1 MNKLNVPDNVDYI
14 LSKLNNNG
22 FSAYI
27 IGGCVRDALLRRE
40 PKDWDITTNATPDE
54 VESLFEYTIP
64 TGKQYGTIT
73 VVINREPYEVTTFRA
88 DSNYSDGRRPDKV
101 TFSNSLKEDVIRRD
115 FTINSLAY
123 NGEEGLIDYVGGIS
137 DLTNG
142 IIRAVG
148 EPDKRFKEDA
158 LRILRALRFAFKY
171 DFDIEENTFNS
182 LIKNMKLIKN
192 VSNERITSEL
202 IQIIKYIKPSQ
213 LLVKC
218 LPLIQYLLDT
228 NIEYNYNL
236 INCLFNVR
244 DFEVR
249 LAYLL
254 NEKSITEC
262 QTWLKKMKFSNNQT
276 KVILGAID
284 IYYNRYNYDKHY
296 VIRKSINKWGFR
308 IVKMTLPLICLK
320 DDIYENIY
328 NNIIKN
334 HDPLFIKDLVI
345 DGNYL
350 KEKYNLNGII
360 IGNILNECMENV
372 LINPENNIKD
382 KLDNIIG
389 FFLYDNIEV

>member
-1 MNKLNVPDNVDYI
+1 MNKLNVPDNVAYI
-14 LSKLNNNG
+14 LNKLNSNG
-22 FSAYI
+22 FSAYM
-27 IGGCVRDALLRRE
+27 IGGCVRDSLLGIE

-54 VESLFEYTIP
+54 IESLFEYTIP

-73 VVINREPYEVTTFRA
+73 VVINKEPYEVTTFRA

-101 TFSNSLKEDVIRRD
+101 VFSNSLKEDVIRRD

-123 NGEEGLIDYVGGIS
+123 NEEEGLVDYVDGIS

-142 IIRAVG
+142 IVRAVG
-148 EPDKRFKEDA
+148 EPDKRFKEDS

-182 LIKNMKLIKN
+182 LIRNMKLIKN

-202 IQIIKYIKPSQ
+202 VQIIKYIKPSQ
-213 LLVKC
+213 LLVKY

-228 NIEYNYNL
+228 NIEYNCDL
-236 INCLFNVR
+236 INCLFNVK

-254 NEKSITEC
+254 SEKSITEC
-262 QTWLKKMKFSNNQT
+262 QNWLKKMKFSNNQI
-276 KVILGAID
+276 KSILGILD
-284 IYYNRYNYDKHY
+284 IYHNRYNYDKYY
-296 VIRKSINKWGFR
+296 VIRKSINKWGFT
-308 IVKMTLPLICLK
+308 IVKMSLSLICLK
-320 DDIYENIY
+320 DNRYEGIY

-350 KEKYNLNGII
+350 KKKYNLDGVT

-372 LINPENNIKD
+372 LINPENNTKD
-382 KLDNIIG
+382 KLDNIIE